1 MTKFICSANGKNMF
15 NVEKIQRIFRVHDV
29 MTQKVTRA
37 LLGQPLGA
45 GIQCEISTH
54 DKLVTAP
61 LITLYE
67 VEEKAQII
75 LLSHKAERYLRAL
88 TYKKAIDD
96 LLTILMFELQDQLME
111 GIAVIE
117 TCKVIES
124 AIVTH
129 QLDLFNDD
137 MKFERLKSASE
148 NKAKPTPKSY
158 TYRDIFDCI
167 KYKAHRRAA
176 RNDTSD

>member
-37 LLGQPLGA
+37 LLAQPLGA

-54 DKLVTAP
+54 DKLVTTP

-75 LLSHKAERYLRAL
+75 LLSHKSDRYLRAL
-88 TYKKAIDD
+88 TYKEAIDG
-96 LLTILMFELQDQLME
+96 LLTILMFELQDRLME
-111 GIAVIE
+111 GMAVIE

-124 AIVTH
+124 AILTH

-137 MKFERLKSASE
+137 MKFERLKLISE
-148 NKAKPTPKSY
+148 NKAKLTHNIHS
-158 TYRDIFDCI
+158 YRDIFDCI

-176 RNDTSD
+176 HNISPD